1 MPKDKGPDLKRF
13 NGKRM
18 TVKLNGGRTVVGRL
32 VGFDVFMNLTL
43 EEAQEE
49 VSPTEHVDL
58 GLMVVRGSSV
68 VELTQVER

>member
-18 TVKLNGGRTVVGRL
+18 TVKLNGNRTIIGRL

-49 VSPTEHVDL
+49 VSPTQRVDL
-58 GLMVVRGSSV
+58 GVMVVRGSSV
-68 VELTQVER
+68 VELSQVDR